1 MQRPALVAGMAE
13 EEPMKFA
20 TFPLAEAEG
29 LLLAHTLETPTGT
42 FRKGRVLS
50 AADVAAIAASGR
62 AEVTGARLEPGDV
75 DEDKAAARVAHA
87 VAGPGTRIG
96 EAVTGR
102 ANLYATSAGILQLD
116 TERLLA
122 INRID
127 EGLTVAT
134 LAAFDRVQAGEMLA
148 TIKIIP
154 FAVAEAVVAKAERQ
168 AAGTPLI
175 AVAAFEPKTAGLIL
189 TELPQTKASV
199 LKKRERVTSERL
211 ASAGSRLGA
220 VQTVPHTA
228 SAVAAAILS
237 MHKSGHDPILVFA
250 ASAIVDRD
258 DVIPAAVV
266 EAGGQAMQVGM
277 PVDPGNLIMVGR
289 LGEADVIGVPS
300 CAGSPKLNG
309 FDWVLERRLAGL
321 QVGRAEIT
329 AMSIG
334 GLLKEIPSRPQP
346 RDTEGG

>member
-1 MQRPALVAGMAE
+1 
-13 EEPMKFA
+13 MKFA

-29 LLLAHTLETPTGT
+29 LVLAHTLETPTGT
-42 FRKGRVLS
+42 FKKGRVLS
-50 AADVAAIAASGR
+50 TSDVSSIAASGR
-62 AEVTGARLEPGDV
+62 SQVIGARLEAGDV
-75 DEDKAAARVAHA
+75 DEDRAAARVASV
-87 VAGPGTRIG
+87 VAGPCTRIA

-102 ANLYATSAGILQLD
+102 ANLYATVAGILLID
-116 TERLLA
+116 TERLLD

-134 LAAFDRVQAGEMLA
+134 LPAYDRVQAGEMLA

-154 FAVAEAVVAKAERQ
+154 FAVPEAVVAEAERH
-168 AAGTPLI
+168 AAGPPLI
-175 AVAAFEPKTAGLIL
+175 AIAPFRAKTAGLIL

-211 ASAGSRLGA
+211 ASAGSKLGT
-220 VQTVPHTA
+220 VETVPHDK
-228 SAVAAAILS
+228 SAVAAAIIR
-237 MHKSGHDPILVFA
+237 MHKAGHDPILVFA
-250 ASAIVDRD
+250 ASAIVDRE
-258 DVIPAAVV
+258 DVIPAALV

-321 QVGRAEIT
+321 QVGRQEIT

-334 GLLKEIPSRPQP
+334 GLLKEIPTRPQP
-346 RDTEGG
+346 RDMEGS